1 MGSSAS
7 AFQMGHLTHSLVLT
21 GFPPFRASAVVS
33 PVPELP
39 KTGRWLV
46 SMAPAVPAEVLR
58 MNLLLLKSLFFMADT
73 PVDRLCQ
80 LNGFGVMPD
89 R

>member
-1 MGSSAS
+1 MGASAS

-21 GFPPFRASAVVS
+21 GFPPSRASAVVS
-33 PVPELP
+33 PVPEFP

-46 SMAPAVPAEVLR
+46 SMAPAVPAEALT
-58 MNLLLLKSLFFMADT
+58 MNLLLVKLFFFMPET

-80 LNGFGVMPD
+80 PNGFGVMVD